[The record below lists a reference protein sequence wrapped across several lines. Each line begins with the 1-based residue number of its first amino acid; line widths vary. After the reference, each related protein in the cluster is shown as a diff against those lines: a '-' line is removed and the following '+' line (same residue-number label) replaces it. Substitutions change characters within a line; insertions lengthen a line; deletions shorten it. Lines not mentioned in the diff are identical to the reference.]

1 MFDTM
6 TTTKILGA
14 ICGSLLIFLLVS
26 WVADEIYYSDAG
38 GHGGDHKQAY
48 IIEVDEVDEV
58 EDKKIASVE
67 EDFDL
72 VLASANLEKGS
83 KVFSKCKACHKLD
96 DGAKGTGPHL
106 YGVVGRA
113 TASIS
118 GYGYSKALVELSGDW
133 TPVALNGFLKDPK
146 KYAPGTKMGFAGLK
160 KIKDRANIIAFLNS
174 IGDQ

>member
-14 ICGSLLIFLLVS
+14 ICGSLLIFLLAS

-48 IIEVDEVDEV
+48 IIEVDEV
-58 EDKKIASVE
+58 EDKEIASVE

-72 VLASANLEKGS
+72 VFASANLEKGS
-83 KVFSKCKACHKLD
+83 KVFSKCRACHKLE

-113 TASIS
+113 TASINDF
-118 GYGYSKALVELSGDW
+118 GYSKALMELSGNW
-133 TPVALNGFLKDPK
+133 TPKALNGFLKNPK

-160 KIKDRANIIAFLNS
+160 EIKDRANIIAFLNS
-174 IGDQ
+174 VGDQ

>member
-48 IIEVDEVDEV
+48 IIEVDEV

-72 VLASANLEKGS
+72 VFASANLEKGS
-83 KVFSKCKACHKLD
+83 KVFSKCRACHKLE

-118 GYGYSKALVELSGDW
+118 DFGYSKALMELSGNW
-133 TPVALNGFLKDPK
+133 TPSALNGFLKNPK

-174 IGDQ
+174 VGDQ

>member
-14 ICGSLLIFLLVS
+14 ICGSLLIFLLAE
-26 WVADEIYYSDAG
+26 WLADEIYHSGSG

-48 IIEVDEVDEV
+48 VIEVDEIEETKTV
-58 EDKKIASVE
+58 SVE

-72 VLASANLEKGS
+72 VFASANLEKGS

-133 TPVALNGFLKDPK
+133 TPAALNGFLKDPK